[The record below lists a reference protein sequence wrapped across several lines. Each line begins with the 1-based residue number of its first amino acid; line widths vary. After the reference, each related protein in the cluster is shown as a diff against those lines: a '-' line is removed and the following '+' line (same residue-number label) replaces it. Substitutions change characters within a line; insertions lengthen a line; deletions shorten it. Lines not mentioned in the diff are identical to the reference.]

1 MKRTPDSMHEPY
13 MKTWTIRLVV
23 LVTLIVLVVFSVGII
38 RNYREQ
44 RDLDAH
50 IRELQESIAEA
61 SEARA
66 SLEAQKDRELTDED
80 MIRIARERFGLVFPN
95 EIIFMPEE

>member
-13 MKTWTIRLVV
+13 MKTWTIL